1 MVRNYFFY
9 SYLFYS
15 TQNYRIYNVYYH
27 ECKNYPV
34 NFSFNKSFLKEHRYI
49 INWSRIVE
57 IYNSLLPASA
67 RLKRFL
73 PRLKNLHA
81 DTVNKFRIII
91 NCETRLEM
99 LKKTIR
105 KVYCKYSNKRI
116 RASSIRK
123 FTLKKKKER
132 EINTIFP
139 SKVNLTNR
147 QLLEFARLVAGK
159 IARLPTRR
167 AVPSI
172 SKTGT
177 EIRRFLS
184 FPFCFV

>member
-27 ECKNYPV
+27 EYKNYPV

-105 KVYCKYSNKRI
+105 KVYCKYFVR
-116 RASSIRK
+116 
-123 FTLKKKKER
+123 TKE
-132 EINTIFP
+132 
-139 SKVNLTNR
+139 
-147 QLLEFARLVAGK
+147 
-159 IARLPTRR
+159 
-167 AVPSI
+167 
-172 SKTGT
+172 
-177 EIRRFLS
+177 
-184 FPFCFV
+184 FVRVLFENSL

>member
-34 NFSFNKSFLKEHRYI
+34 NFSFNKSFLKEDRYI

-105 KVYCKYSNKRI
+105 KVCVNISFEQKNSCEFYSKI
-116 RASSIRK
+116 H
-123 FTLKKKKER
+123 FKKKER
-132 EINTIFP
+132 KRNKYNFSIQGKFNEPTITRIR
-139 SKVNLTNR
+139 KV
-147 QLLEFARLVAGK
+147 G
-159 IARLPTRR
+159 RR
-167 AVPSI
+167 
-172 SKTGT
+172 
-177 EIRRFLS
+177 
-184 FPFCFV
+184 